1 MRTLTAF
8 AIFPAD
14 TTTPTF
20 CEVIFGVRKEPS
32 RFVGLAANGIVVVC
46 DIGDGIDCGGQG
58 RPRGMERSRDA
69 RAQRFVERFCSRWR
83 ELSSE

>member
-32 RFVGLAANGIVVVC
+32 RFVGLAANGIVVVWY
-46 DIGDGIDCGGQG
+46 
-58 RPRGMERSRDA
+58 RRRNRLRRSGSVALSGAIRETRA
-69 RAQRFVERFCSRWR
+69 RSAS
-83 ELSSE
+83 